1 MAIGSYP
8 ARLGIEAPLEVKN
21 WRPLVH
27 WLLAIPHILILYG
40 LRVLRQVLTIVA
52 FFTILFTKQVPRS
65 IFDMIVMTRR
75 YGWRVTTYV
84 LWMRESYPPF
94 SFTPSAED
102 DGIDPAW
109 LSIEYPQ
116 ELNRWLVLVKWWLL
130 AIPHYIVLAVLA
142 IAAIVVA
149 IVAFFAVLFTGK
161 YPAGLRSFLIGISR
175 WSWRVSA
182 YAGLLRDEYPPFS
195 LENGSPLAAA
205 PPAGSVPPPPDDQPD
220 VPPPPPPPAG

>member
-40 LRVLRQVLTIVA
+40 LGVLRQVLTIVA
-52 FFTILFTKQVPRS
+52 FFTI
-65 IFDMIVMTRR
+65 
-75 YGWRVTTYV
+75 
-84 LWMRESYPPF
+84 
-94 SFTPSAED
+94 
-102 DGIDPAW
+102 
-109 LSIEYPQ
+109 
-116 ELNRWLVLVKWWLL
+116 
-130 AIPHYIVLAVLA
+130 
-142 IAAIVVA
+142 
-149 IVAFFAVLFTGK
+149 LFTGK